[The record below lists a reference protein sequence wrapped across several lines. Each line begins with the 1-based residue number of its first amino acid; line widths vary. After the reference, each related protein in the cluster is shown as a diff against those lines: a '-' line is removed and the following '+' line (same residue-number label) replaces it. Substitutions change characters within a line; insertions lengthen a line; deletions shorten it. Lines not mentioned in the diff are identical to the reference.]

1 MTFNKRLTDTSYFSR
16 DPLVLGHKPS
26 MKERYHALVAR
37 DPELARIKVKDLV
50 KYVNSK
56 EKDND
61 NFIDSMRA
69 NDINN
74 KHEIR
79 QFVRNR
85 HQQRVKKI
93 LENVINEYWGKD
105 NKAWQIFA
113 NATRRLRVAF
123 NPNSRNRRKIN
134 NNPDSFR
141 RMADPEKADVDS
153 N

>member
-1 MTFNKRLTDTSYFSR
+1 MTFNKRLTDTSYFPR

-37 DPELARIKVKDLV
+37 DPKLAKVKVKDLV
-50 KYVNSK
+50 KYINSK

-93 LENVINEYWGKD
+93 LENVIKEYWKD
-105 NKAWQIFA
+105 DEAWQIFA
-113 NATRRLRVAF
+113 NATRKDRITF
-123 NPNSRNRRKIN
+123 DPNSRNRRRRNK
-134 NNPDSFR
+134 NPDSFR